1 MEAWHD
7 PASKRDVWLH
17 VVASASD
24 WPKKIP
30 WASPGFGLLVLAEHV
45 VDVAPLAERALDR
58 GLAVASVWGP
68 AAAVLED
75 VFDEAIAEK
84 RGSSSREVVVTTH
97 AYESIAETI
106 ELFLD
111 AVSPPPARA
120 PTCNAWCVVAFGDEL
135 ARAARRALER
145 RGARPRHA

>member
-1 MEAWHD
+1 VLG
-7 PASKRDVWLH
+7 PSGSGKSVLLKL
-17 VVASASD
+17 VA
-24 WPKKIP
+24 
-30 WASPGFGLLVLAEHV
+30 GLLKPDAGRVV
-45 VDVAPLAERALDR
+45 VDGVDVAPLAERALDR